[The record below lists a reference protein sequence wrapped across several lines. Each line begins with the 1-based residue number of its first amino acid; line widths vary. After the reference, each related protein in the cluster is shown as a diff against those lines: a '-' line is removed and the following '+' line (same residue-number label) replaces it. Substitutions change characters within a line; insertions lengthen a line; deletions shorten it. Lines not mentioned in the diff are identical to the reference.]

1 MFQGSKGKTM
11 KWGSL
16 LKDIK
21 EKVGLAQSS
30 TPTSTATTVS
40 SSSSSSSSNR
50 DANASSTRY
59 DFAFSPSRFDL
70 LFSLFSYFQK
80 FILIYFIC
88 LHFRQLMM
96 IKFMR

>member
-1 MFQGSKGKTM
+1 M
-11 KWGSL
+11 KWVSL

-30 TPTSTATTVS
+30 TATLTATSV

-59 DFAFSPSRFDL
+59 DFASSPSRFDL
-70 LFSLFSYFQK
+70 LFSLFLIFQK
-80 FILIYFIC
+80 FILIFPC
-88 LHFRQLMM
+88 LHFHRLTM